1 METQQDW
8 YGFFAAALLN
18 SGYPLEKLV
27 EQHGADQVEAFLDAE
42 RRRDPSNVRVQPGE
56 AHSAAAML
64 AINRLVGERGP
75 PEPPIDQ
82 DRSSRGVTGDPPDS
96 DDTADAG

>member
-42 RRRDPSNVRVQPGE
+42 RRRDPSNVRVQTGE
-56 AHSAAAML
+56 AHAAAAML
-64 AINRLVGERGP
+64 AIDKLMRKRRP
-75 PEPPIDQ
+75 PGAQTDQVQSDDDVPREPPD
-82 DRSSRGVTGDPPDS
+82 T
-96 DDTADAG
+96 DDTADE